1 MSIRSATDLDAH
13 IGRRIRTQR
22 LVLKISQE
30 ELGKIL
36 GVSFQQIQK
45 YEKGV
50 NGLSAKRMQDV
61 CQALNIP
68 LAFLFDG
75 GPGEKSAGFAKAAQ
89 ASFVDDFLASSE
101 GVALMRAFTKIRSDK
116 VRRNFVGLAETIAN
130 D

>member
-30 ELGKIL
+30 ELGKTL

-68 LAFLFDG
+68 LSFLFDG
-75 GPGEKSAGFAKAAQ
+75 GPGEKSSGFTRVAQ